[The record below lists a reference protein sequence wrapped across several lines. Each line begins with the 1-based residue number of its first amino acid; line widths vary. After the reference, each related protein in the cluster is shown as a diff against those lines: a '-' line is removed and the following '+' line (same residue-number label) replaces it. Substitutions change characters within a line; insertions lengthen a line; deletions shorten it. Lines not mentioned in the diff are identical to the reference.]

1 MKVAIV
7 GATGLVGKKI
17 IDLLSERN
25 FPLKE
30 LMLFASEKSIG
41 ERLSFKQRQFEI
53 KHLAEA
59 DFSQI
64 DIAFFAVDEKIAKE
78 YIPKAREHCVIIDKS
93 SAYRLEKDVPLV
105 IPEVNPEA
113 FLKHQNIIA
122 SPNCSTI
129 QLVLVLAPLLKIAK
143 INRVIVTSIQSV
155 SGAGSAAAEQLRYEI
170 ENIAVA
176 DSKFLDEPSPLLHP
190 IGANLIPQIGEIGK
204 DGYAGEEKKIILET
218 RKILNQP
225 DLTITAT
232 CVRAPVF
239 VGHSQAVDLTFDC
252 KVSAEAVISILQK
265 SPGIKV
271 YSDPNYP
278 MPIDVAGKD
287 EVLVGRIRKHFSD
300 ENSIS
305 LWIVADNLRK
315 GAATNAVQI
324 AELLL
329 KK

>member
-17 IDLLSERN
+17 IELLNKRN
-25 FPLKE
+25 FPINKLKLYASDKSKGE
-30 LMLFASEKSIG
+30 KLLFQNKAIEIDTLSEVNFS
-41 ERLSFKQRQFEI
+41 
-53 KHLAEA
+53 
-59 DFSQI
+59 DF
-64 DIAFFAVDEKIAKE
+64 DIAFFAVEEMLAKQ
-78 YIPKAREHCVIIDKS
+78 YIPKAKENCIVIDKS
-93 SAYRLEKDVPLV
+93 STFRLDEDVPLV
-105 IPEVNPEA
+105 VLEVNPEA
-113 FLKHQNIIA
+113 CLKHKNLIA

-129 QLVLVLAPLLKIAK
+129 QLVVILAPLQKLSK
-143 INRVIVTSIQSV
+143 INQVTVISLQSV
-155 SGAGSAAAEQLRYEI
+155 SGAGSAAVDQLNYEI
-170 ENIAVA
+170 ENIAVGEIKQEEE
-176 DSKFLDEPSPLLHP
+176 SSLLHP
-190 IGANLIPQIGEIGK
+190 IGANLIPQISEIGK

-225 DLTITAT
+225 DMVISAT
-232 CVRAPVF
+232 CVRVPVF
-239 VGHSQAVDLTFDC
+239 VGHSQAVDITFANKITID
-252 KVSAEAVISILQK
+252 EVISVLHK

-271 YSDPNYP
+271 YKDPNYP
-278 MPIDVAGKD
+278 MPIDVVDKD
-287 EVLVGRIRKHFSD
+287 EVFVGRIRKHFTN